1 MTLTPTAIRIVLIAL
16 VLFTAGRL
24 LPGHQVRATEI
35 QPLDLAAMVLT
46 PDDLEIHGLTGYGSD
61 YGEYLT
67 TRDYALE
74 IFENMGLL
82 RSFSVHLAPPTENGD
97 FYSDATGGITV
108 GIFEYDSNASA

>member
-46 PDDLEIHGLTGYGSD
+46 PDDLEIHGLTGYGTD

-67 TRDYALE
+67 TRDYAAGFARQQDMEFDKALE

-82 RSFSVHLAPPTENGD
+82 RSYSVRLALPTENGD
-97 FYSDATGGITV
+97 
-108 GIFEYDSNASA
+108 